1 MKKIGVLFLILFS
14 LSNLHALPWVDDAFL
29 LVETENLNKIRRAI
43 ETDYSFKNFT
53 RTSEKENL
61 LMAALKYSRENDV
74 IKALLDDAG
83 ISPDSKTKS
92 HVTALMYAC
101 QYETDIDAIKSVLFK
116 NANSDTK
123 KAKRILETDKEGQN
137 SVDYA
142 RKNEIISRDV
152 IDLLLLYTLEPEKEE
167 LAQAQEEAT
176 TETALPVSA
185 TEEAPAEPETNIE
198 TTESEP
204 VESAPAPENV
214 EPASE
219 EAPSINDS
227 LFDFSSV
234 TVPTVIPDSIFLYDY
249 ADDKYATLLIPEAL
263 IAAESAKHLFIANA
277 NERDVKGRT
286 KLMIAAKKGDIARIE
301 DLLYSGAEI
310 NAKDEEGWTALMYA
324 ARFQKN
330 SDVTTLLLMKGAD
343 RKLKNNYG
351 LTPLLLASAYS
362 ESPSVLSAL
371 LETYPSDSDD
381 VREALAYGISNY
393 NKPSVLQAFIEKNVP
408 VNVPYNGKTPLMVA
422 CETNRNTKIIEW
434 LLDNGASKYQIEA
447 SSGKTAY
454 DYAKQNRKLPHN
466 TVYWSLN
473 PNS

>member
-1 MKKIGVLFLILFS
+1 MKKIGVLFLILSS
-14 LSNLHALPWVDDAFL
+14 LSNLTAMPWVDDAFL
-29 LVETENLNKIRRAI
+29 LVETENLSKIRRAI
-43 ETDYSFKNFT
+43 ETDYSFRTFT

-74 IKALLDDAG
+74 IKALLDDAE

-92 HVTALMYAC
+92 KVSALMYAC
-101 QYETDIDAIKSVLFK
+101 QYETDIDAVKSVLFK

-137 SVDYA
+137 CFDYA
-142 RKNEIISRDV
+142 RKNEIISQDV
-152 IDLLLLYTLEPEKEE
+152 IDLLLLYALEPEREE
-167 LAQAQEEAT
+167 VAQPQEETAT
-176 TETALPVSA
+176 PISA
-185 TEEAPAEPETNIE
+185 TEEEPAEVEQAPSEPEPET
-198 TTESEP
+198 
-204 VESAPAPENV
+204 V
-214 EPASE
+214 EPQTE

-234 TVPTVIPDSIFLYDY
+234 TVPAVVPESIFLYDY

-263 IAAESAKHLFIANA
+263 IAAESAKHMFIANA
-277 NERDVKGRT
+277 NERDAKGRT
-286 KLMIAAKKGDIARIE
+286 KLMIAAKKGDIAKIE

-310 NAKDEEGWTALMYA
+310 NARDEEGWTALMYA

-330 SDVTTLLLMKGAD
+330 SDVTTLLLIKGAD

-362 ESPSVLSAL
+362 ESPSVLSAI
-371 LETYPSDSDD
+371 LETYSADSDE

-393 NKPSVLQAFIEKNVP
+393 NKPSVLQAFIDKNVP

-434 LLDNGASKYQIEA
+434 LLDNGASKYQVEA
-447 SSGKTAY
+447 VSGKTAY

-466 TVYWSLN
+466 TAYWSLN